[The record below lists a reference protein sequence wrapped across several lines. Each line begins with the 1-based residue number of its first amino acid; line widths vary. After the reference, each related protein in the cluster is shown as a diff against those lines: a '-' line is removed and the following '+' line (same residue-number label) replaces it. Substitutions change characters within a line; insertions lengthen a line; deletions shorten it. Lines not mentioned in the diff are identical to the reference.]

1 MQIFQLKQH
10 CCFIT
15 KCKHNIC
22 LHCLL
27 KLVKLEC
34 PMCRH
39 KLDNL
44 PLKIIEIIENK
55 HNPKPEGIDLFL
67 GMLENNY
74 FLF

>member
-1 MQIFQLKQH
+1 
-10 CCFIT
+10 
-15 KCKHNIC
+15 
-22 LHCLL
+22 
-27 KLVKLEC
+27 
-34 PMCRH
+34 MCRH

>member
-1 MQIFQLKQH
+1 
-10 CCFIT
+10 
-15 KCKHNIC
+15 
-22 LHCLL
+22 
-27 KLVKLEC
+27 
-34 PMCRH
+34 MCRH

-55 HNPKPEGIDLFL
+55 PEGIDLFL